1 MSELDESR
9 GDHVQ
14 LKLCKALGWVTKK
27 KKKNSL
33 RDELVMS
40 GWVEGEA
47 ETVLF
52 RAKHFRPFDFWALIN
67 LQAKNINLKLC
78 FGQNKK
84 GDWRGRDQE
93 GAVPGGAAV
102 DKANYRIYSVRRRW
116 NTGDKRLQTEGSQ
129 RGTQRRPA
137 ATRKSAHSQLLPA
150 PVLPHNKAAS
160 VWRNHKSKAS
170 SRKPLIGVEN

>member
-1 MSELDESR
+1 MSGFRVSY
-9 GDHVQ
+9 
-14 LKLCKALGWVTKK
+14 K
-27 KKKNSL
+27 KKKNSI

-40 GWVEGEA
+40 GWVEGGA

-67 LQAKNINLKLC
+67 SQAKSINLKLC

-84 GDWRGRDQE
+84 GDWKGRDQE

-102 DKANYRIYSVRRRW
+102 DKANYRIYSARRRW

-129 RGTQRRPA
+129 RGIQRRLV
-137 ATRKSAHSQLLPA
+137 ATRMSAHSQLLPGPRA
-150 PVLPHNKAAS
+150 PPKQ
-160 VWRNHKSKAS
+160 S
-170 SRKPLIGVEN
+170 SFCLEKPQEQGKR